1 MPKSWCEKSKKWVK
15 KNNIHWKTKRMTRIT
30 ANCFHHRVALTNNLK
45 CVWFKISGPLTWK
58 SEWVPWILYIQ
69 KITCSKKFWWV
80 KNKQTPNKLLLMV
93 SVAKKKYKTNTALF
107 VALFVVCFL
116 LVEDLFYF
124 LGSAWGLFF
133 AE

>member
-1 MPKSWCEKSKKWVK
+1 
-15 KNNIHWKTKRMTRIT
+15 
-30 ANCFHHRVALTNNLK
+30 
-45 CVWFKISGPLTWK
+45 
-58 SEWVPWILYIQ
+58 
-69 KITCSKKFWWV
+69 
-80 KNKQTPNKLLLMV
+80 MV

-116 LVEDLFYF
+116 LVEGLFYF